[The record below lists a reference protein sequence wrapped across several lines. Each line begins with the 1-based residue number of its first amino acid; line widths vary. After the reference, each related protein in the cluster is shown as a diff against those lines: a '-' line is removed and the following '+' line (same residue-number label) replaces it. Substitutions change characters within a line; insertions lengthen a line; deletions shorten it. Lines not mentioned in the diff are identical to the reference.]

1 MPDAAGRDAAVLS
14 DGQNDCH
21 RAMVSDLVCLI
32 GHVHASTKL
41 VELDMTG
48 EALPGDPEVATNIVV
63 LDDVTPRY
71 VRAQATLNSC
81 NAGLGIALHRIPGHR
96 NTKEMASPNPAASGW
111 SDGSHLKQR
120 NHATCPMAGREPFR
134 RPSGIPDPSPTA
146 FSCSFPSETARRS
159 PRH

>member
-21 RAMVSDLVCLI
+21 RAIVSDLVCLI

-96 NTKEMASPNPAASGW
+96 NTKEMASPNPAARW
-111 SDGSHLKQR
+111 K
-120 NHATCPMAGREPFR
+120 T
-134 RPSGIPDPSPTA
+134 PSSSWKRSAPTRLT
-146 FSCSFPSETARRS
+146 SSTARRKS
-159 PRH
+159 RAFRGRFSTSAPVRLASCCRLAWSRS